1 MDHTP
6 SFGHGITFG
15 RTAYV
20 AGIGAEMLDLIEQS
34 GLSISMTGDGLVAT
48 THEALKE
55 YAETPEVDGGWSP
68 KGKLCAEFLVKI
80 LIKLRE
86 ANKPLGTLDDEE
98 GPDGLEREEP
108 IGEIIFSK

>member
-1 MDHTP
+1 MDYTP

-20 AGIGAEMLDLIEQS
+20 ASVGAEMLDLIESS

-55 YAETPEVDGGWSP
+55 FVADKSRKPLALNP
-68 KGKLCAEFLVKI
+68 KTLICWEFLGKMLTKI
-80 LIKLRE
+80 DE
-86 ANKPLGTLDDEE
+86 ANAFNIGLDD
-98 GPDGLEREEP
+98 GDPEP